1 MMQKST
7 EIKIRK
13 PDDWHLHLRDG
24 DALKVTVPNA
34 CRGFNRGIIMPNLVP
49 PVTSVDLAHEYR
61 KRIIAKTFLKIHH
74 GSLSWCFF

>member
-49 PVTSVDLAHEYR
+49 P
-61 KRIIAKTFLKIHH
+61 
-74 GSLSWCFF
+74 